1 MKDTFF
7 PGKAPIVFL
16 ALVLMSAGGC
26 ASTAFQVRPNLAA
39 DPEKRRIV
47 LLTPDVELSVLHAG
61 GLPEVNAEWTQRAK
75 KHIADNLARRFRNI
89 NAQLVK
95 RVEKPEEVGSDPQEV
110 QLLKLHGA
118 VGRSILI
125 HQYDGAPLQ
134 LPTKKD
140 KFAWT
145 MGPDT
150 GYLKQKY
157 GADYALFVFVRDSYT
172 SSGRV
177 AAIIFAALLGVH
189 IQGGIQLG
197 FSSLVDLDTGEVVW
211 FNRLIRGT
219 GDLRTPAGANETV
232 GVLLSN
238 FPQ

>member
-1 MKDTFF
+1 MKDISL
-7 PGKAPIVFL
+7 PGKQTIIFL
-16 ALVLMSAGGC
+16 VLVLMLAGGC
-26 ASTAFQVRPNLAA
+26 ETTAYQARKNLSV

-47 LLTPDVELSVLHAG
+47 LLTPDVELSILHAG
-61 GLPEVNAEWTQRAK
+61 GLPEPHAEWTRLAK
-75 KHIADNLARRFRNI
+75 KYIADNLASRFLNI

-95 RVEKPEEVGSDPQEV
+95 RVEKPEDVGRDPREV

-145 MGPDT
+145 MGSGT

-157 GADYALFVFVRDSYT
+157 GADFALFVFVRDSYS

-177 AAIIFAALLGVH
+177 AAVILGVLLGVY